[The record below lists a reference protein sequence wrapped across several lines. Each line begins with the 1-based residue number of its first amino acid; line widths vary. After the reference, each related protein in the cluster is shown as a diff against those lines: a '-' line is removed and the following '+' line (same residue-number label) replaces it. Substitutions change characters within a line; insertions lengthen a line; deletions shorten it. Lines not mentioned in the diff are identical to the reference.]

1 MAATQQQPNSS
12 SSSSLRRSL
21 SDSNTRRR
29 QRRRGSIS
37 TASSSSKSSWST
49 KLAKLLAR
57 LNLFSRNSDLTEE
70 SLQAH
75 NERIDDLDKTPLKSS
90 PYYRGLTDSSLAINY
105 HHGPLTTG
113 PHHYA
118 SSTTTAQTQ
127 TSLSYAVVS
136 KLKEWAPC
144 LIGKPNTKPPAHQQY
159 ETPTTTTVVGKTTSL
174 AVSSSP
180 EKIERWATEKE
191 EKLLRERLV
200 MYGRREGGSGVG
212 VDGGG
217 EAAEKER
224 YTWGDK
230 YRPKVLED
238 FICNRKTACELKKVV
253 EEKGCGHYIFEG
265 PPGVG
270 KRTMIQA
277 MLRQAFGEQ
286 AMEVKEVDR
295 VFALKSEMVGSIEVK
310 VKESSHCVEVN
321 LSQTKGFEKQ
331 VIDQLI
337 KETQSPLPCNHARC
351 RGILLCEADQLS
363 NETLMYVKWAIERN
377 KGCSKIFFC
386 CSDVSKLL
394 LLSSFCTHVHLS
406 PPSKQE
412 IVEVLEYI
420 AKQQEFD
427 LSRRMAER
435 IADNSKNNL
444 RQAIRSL
451 EASWKKSRLFEE
463 DENKLLTGW
472 EDDIADV
479 AKKIVEEQSPKQL
492 YIVRGKLKKLIEYD
506 VSPNFIFKT
515 LVDELKKFLDE
526 ELQHRVESFYADY
539 NKMEEK
545 PFVTEKGNGE
555 EAVIKELHDPMRK
568 NVNHFLKIEEFIAK
582 FMSCYK
588 GEANKNN
595 YLLT

>member
-351 RGILLCEADQLS
+351 R
-363 NETLMYVKWAIERN
+363 
-377 KGCSKIFFC
+377 
-386 CSDVSKLL
+386 
-394 LLSSFCTHVHLS
+394 
-406 PPSKQE
+406 
-412 IVEVLEYI
+412 VEVLEYI

-526 ELQHRVESFYADY
+526 ELQRRVESFYADY

-595 YLLT
+595 YLPT

>member
-1 MAATQQQPNSS
+1 MV
-12 SSSSLRRSL
+12 
-21 SDSNTRRR
+21 
-29 QRRRGSIS
+29 GSIEVKVKE
-37 TASSSSKSSWST
+37 SSHCVEVNLSQTKGFEKQVIDQLIKETQSPLPCNHARCRGILLCEADQLSNETLMYVKWAIERNKGCSKI
-49 KLAKLLAR
+49 
-57 LNLFSRNSDLTEE
+57 FFCCSD
-70 SLQAH
+70 
-75 NERIDDLDKTPLKSS
+75 
-90 PYYRGLTDSSLAINY
+90 
-105 HHGPLTTG
+105 
-113 PHHYA
+113 
-118 SSTTTAQTQ
+118 
-127 TSLSYAVVS
+127 VS
-136 KLKEWAPC
+136 KLLLLSSFC
-144 LIGKPNTKPPAHQQY
+144 THVHLSPPSKQ
-159 ETPTTTTVVGKTTSL
+159 EIV
-174 AVSSSP
+174 
-180 EKIERWATEKE
+180 E
-191 EKLLRERLV
+191 
-200 MYGRREGGSGVG
+200 
-212 VDGGG
+212 
-217 EAAEKER
+217 
-224 YTWGDK
+224 
-230 YRPKVLED
+230 VLE
-238 FICNRKTACELKKVV
+238 
-253 EEKGCGHYIFEG
+253 YIAKQQEFDLSRRMAERIADNS
-265 PPGVG
+265 
-270 KRTMIQA
+270 KNN
-277 MLRQAFGEQ
+277 LRQAIRSLEASWKKSRLFEEDENKLLTGWEDDIADVAKKIVEEQ
-286 AMEVKEVDR
+286 SPKHCVTWQ
-295 VFALKSEMVGSIEVK
+295 SEMVGSIEVK

-526 ELQHRVESFYADY
+526 ELQRRVESFYADY

-545 PFVTEKGNGE
+545 PFVTEKGYGE

-588 GEANKNN
+588 GEANKKN
-595 YLLT
+595 YLPT